1 VDAYCGDTI
10 NKNYITFSFKGG
22 AADKTRRERRVRA
35 IALIL
40 EKEEF
45 SVDVKIDKVDARLQK
60 YPRAYIEE
68 KLDIL
73 GRLLIFT
80 RQMDML
86 MHTDQSVEWVA
97 KNFVDGNYRLK
108 SSRPDSCGS

>member
-1 VDAYCGDTI
+1 V

-22 AADKTRRERRVRA
+22 AADKVKRIRRVKA
-35 IALIL
+35 ISLIL
-40 EKEEF
+40 EREGFK
-45 SVDVKIDKVDARLQK
+45 VDVVSDKVDARVQK
-60 YPRAYIEE
+60 YPCSYIAS

-86 MHTDQSVEWVA
+86 MTSEKSVVWVA
-97 KNFVDGNYRLK
+97 ENFLAGNYELN
-108 SSRPDSCGS
+108 PLAEAAE